1 MCELMGMCFS
11 RPISAD
17 FTIRE
22 FALRCQENADGWG
35 LAWYPDRSLAVI
47 KEPVRWQM
55 SQFTG
60 FLEKYQSLLSPIYIA
75 HVRHRTVGSEP
86 THADTHPFARECKGR
101 EYCFAHNG
109 TLTNLS
115 EAFALGRYHPIGST
129 DSEYIFC
136 HILEGVAA
144 REHELDSEPD
154 WRWLHDKLTALN
166 SRGKLNCLLSD
177 GQRLFAYR
185 DAAGFKGLS
194 FRKVNIRSHETRRFE
209 DQEFQVSL
217 GGEPANHGFVI
228 ATQPLSPHGWHE
240 LRAGELI
247 VLEAG
252 NICFSSH
259 RSPIATDSTSMTPP
273 ATESASVHA

>member
-22 FALRCQENADGWG
+22 FAIRCQENADGWG

-55 SQFTG
+55 SQYTG
-60 FLEKYQSLLSPIYIA
+60 FLEKYQRLLSPIYIA
-75 HVRHRTVGSEP
+75 HVRHRTVGGEP
-86 THADTHPFARECKGR
+86 THADTHPFAREFRGR

-115 EAFALGRYHPIGST
+115 SEFPLGRYLPIGRT
-129 DSEYIFC
+129 DSEYLFC
-136 HILEGVAA
+136 ILMEGVA
-144 REHELDSEPD
+144 RRDRDLETQSD
-154 WRWLHDKLTALN
+154 WRWLHEMVAALN
-166 SRGKLNCLLSD
+166 ERGKLNCLLSD
-177 GQRLFAYR
+177 GRRLFCYR

-217 GGEPANHGFVI
+217 GGQPANHGFVV

-240 LRAGELI
+240 LRPGELI
-247 VLEAG
+247 VLEEG
-252 NICFSSH
+252 SICFSSH
-259 RSPIATDSTSMTPP
+259 RPQTAPEPAATR
-273 ATESASVHA
+273 A